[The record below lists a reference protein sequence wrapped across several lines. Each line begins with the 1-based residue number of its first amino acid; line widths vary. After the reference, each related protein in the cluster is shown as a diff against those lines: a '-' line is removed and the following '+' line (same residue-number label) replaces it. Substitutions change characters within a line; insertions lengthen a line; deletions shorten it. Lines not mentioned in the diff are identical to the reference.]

1 MWHRPS
7 GRSRQNPKVFPC
19 WITYKRMCVI
29 RRERNDL
36 IVTPNLRNER
46 KESWSEPHLE
56 DRIRLSFADNTSYTL
71 CLSLPLPRFGC
82 CVFLV
87 WWSPP
92 SRLVFPQPAATGAQT
107 KPTVPRNRLRV
118 ARRLQARARAGAR
131 LGNQVFDKPKFHEP
145 PPATSVATSS
155 SASSRPSTGSS
166 DRTGKHDAARHFRP
180 RGIRPR

>member
-36 IVTPNLRNER
+36 IATPNLRNER

-118 ARRLQARARAGAR
+118 ARRLQARAMRRSATREPGVRQTQVPRA
-131 LGNQVFDKPKFHEP
+131 
-145 PPATSVATSS
+145 
-155 SASSRPSTGSS
+155 
-166 DRTGKHDAARHFRP
+166 AACYFCGYFFQRE
-180 RGIRPR
+180 